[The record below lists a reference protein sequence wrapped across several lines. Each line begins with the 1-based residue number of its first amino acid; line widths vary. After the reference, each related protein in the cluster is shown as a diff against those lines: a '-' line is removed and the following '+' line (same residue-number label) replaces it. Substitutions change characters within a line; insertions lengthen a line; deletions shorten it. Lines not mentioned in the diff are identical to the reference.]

1 MVKSLKIILL
11 ACLLFSRPHFP
22 FGLNFETFEQEAIRV
37 VVIDP
42 GHGGEDTGA
51 KGPSG
56 VAEKDIT
63 LSIALK
69 LAEVLKESMDAR
81 VLLTRTSDVF
91 IPREEP
97 TAFANASGAD
107 IFISIHVN
115 AAANRDARGTETF
128 FLSMDAT
135 DEDARRLAAFENNAD
150 PAGAALFTAGGDLK
164 DILLDMAST
173 RSHHESSA
181 LAEAVHLS
189 MLGRAGRE
197 GRGVKQAPFTVLVGA
212 TMPAVLVEVGFIS
225 NPSEEKWLSS
235 RKDQELAA
243 RAIADAVV
251 SFRDIM
257 TKRGGLIE
265 ISGKRIEN

>member
-1 MVKSLKIILL
+1 MAKFLKIALL
-11 ACLLFSRPHFP
+11 GFMLLSQAPVALAADSEFFS
-22 FGLNFETFEQEAIRV
+22 EEALRV

-51 KGPSG
+51 MGPSG
-56 VAEKDIT
+56 VEEKNIT

-69 LAEVLKESMDAR
+69 LAAALRERLDTR
-81 VLLTRTSDVF
+81 VLLTRDTDVF
-91 IPREEP
+91 IPLEER
-97 TAFANASGAD
+97 TAFANANRAD

-150 PAGAALFTAGGDLK
+150 SAGAALLNDGDDLK

-173 RSHHESSA
+173 SSHHESSR
-181 LAEAVHLS
+181 LAEVVHLS
-189 MLGRAGRE
+189 MLGKMGRE

-212 TMPAVLVEVGFIS
+212 TMPAILVEVGFIS
-225 NPSEEKWLSS
+225 NPTEERWLSS

-243 RAIADAVV
+243 RAIADGVE
-251 SFRDIM
+251 SFRGMM
-257 TKRGGLIE
+257 TRRSGFIE
-265 ISGKRIEN
+265 VSGKFIEK